1 MPLRLKSRAPLY
13 FAGAALLGILAGRLA
28 FDHWGPRLVL
38 NTTGSEPRGV
48 YWLSAPTGAQLK
60 RATLVAMTVPE
71 AFRALIKE
79 RHWTRPGVPLLKNVG
94 AVAGDTVCVANGTLS
109 INGRAVVPVMS
120 RDSQG
125 RPLPQLRGCRQLAAG
140 YFLPLSTY
148 VPNSFDGRYM
158 GQQPVSLIQ
167 GVAHP
172 LWIF

>member
-1 MPLRLKSRAPLY
+1 MPLQIRSRRPLY
-13 FAGAALLGILAGRLA
+13 FVAIALVCIVSARVA
-28 FDHWGPRLVL
+28 FERYGPRLLL

-48 YWLSAPTGAQLK
+48 YWLSAKTTSTPG

-71 AFRALIKE
+71 AFRGLIE
-79 RHWTRPGVPLLKNVG
+79 SRHWTRPGVPLLKNVG
-94 AVAGDTVCVANGTLS
+94 AITGDTVCVAGGTLS
-109 INGRAVVPVMS
+109 INGKPVAPVMS

-125 RPLPQLRGCRQLAAG
+125 RPLPQLQGCRRLQTG

-158 GQQPVSLIQ
+158 GQQPVTLIQ

-172 LWIF
+172 LWTF